1 MYQNYE
7 FKSKQRATA
16 EATRNIVTL
25 PPILCYA
32 WSQQSTKEEKKEHSI
47 FFHPKLALQ
56 ALCLPLPRFCADI
69 TSHPRGCISDAT
81 TRVMRMPKPVWM
93 KTGPAQNQ
101 MRERSRRGERL
112 EDCEDGNWVVSK
124 EGLRQ
129 GELVNVW

>member
-47 FFHPKLALQ
+47 FFHSKLALQ

-81 TRVMRMPKPVWM
+81 TRVTRTPKPVRM
-93 KTGPAQNQ
+93 KTGPTQNQ
-101 MRERSRRGERL
+101 MREGWRRGEIL
-112 EDCEDGNWVVSK
+112 GACDGGYWVVSK
-124 EGLRQ
+124 EYNGST
-129 GELVNVW
+129 W